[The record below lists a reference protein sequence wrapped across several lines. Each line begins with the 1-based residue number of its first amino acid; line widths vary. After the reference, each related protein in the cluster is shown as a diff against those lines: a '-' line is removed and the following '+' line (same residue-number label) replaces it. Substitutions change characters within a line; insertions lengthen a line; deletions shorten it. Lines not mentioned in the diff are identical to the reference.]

1 MAKNDFEELS
11 PLEAIHQTASGLYDS
26 GIIDGKTMRQ
36 YDELCLPRV
45 TVLSPDDIKRVRIK
59 NKVSQTLFAKLLNVS
74 ISTVKQWEL
83 GKRHPQGASLKLLNI
98 VLSQGIEPLR
108 H

>member
-1 MAKNDFEELS
+1 MIKNDFKELS
-11 PLEAIHQTASGLYDS
+11 PLEVIHQTANGLYDS

-36 YDELCLPRV
+36 YDELCLPPV
-45 TVLSPDDIKRVRIK
+45 AALSADDIKRVRIK

-83 GKRHPQGASLKLLNI
+83 GKRHPHGASLKLLNI

>member
-1 MAKNDFEELS
+1 MEKIKFKELS
-11 PLEAIHQTASGLYDS
+11 PIDAVHQTASGLYDA
-26 GIIDGKTMRQ
+26 GVIDGKTMRQ
-36 YDELCLPRV
+36 YDELCLPPI
-45 TVLSPDDIKRVRIK
+45 TKLSAEAIKKVRIK

-83 GKRHPQGASLKLLNI
+83 GKRHPHGASLKLLNI
-98 VLSQGIEPLR
+98 VMSQGIEPLR

>member
-1 MAKNDFEELS
+1 MVKNDFKELA
-11 PLEAIHQTASGLYDS
+11 PLEAIHQTATGLYDC
-26 GIIDGKTMRQ
+26 GVLDGKTMRH
-36 YDELCLPRV
+36 YDELCLPPV
-45 TVLSPDDIKRVRIK
+45 NELSAEDIKRVRIK
-59 NKVSQTLFAKLLNVS
+59 NKVSQPLFAKLLNVS

-83 GKRHPQGASLKLLNI
+83 GTRQPHGASLKLLNL

>member
-1 MAKNDFEELS
+1 MGKNDFKELS
-11 PLEAIHQTASGLYDS
+11 PIDAIHNTASGLYDA
-26 GIIDGKTMRQ
+26 GVIDGKTMRH
-36 YDELCLPRV
+36 YDELCLPPIAE
-45 TVLSPDDIKRVRIK
+45 LSAEAIKQVRIK
-59 NKVSQTLFAKLLNVS
+59 NKVSQSLFAKLLNVS

-83 GKRHPQGASLKLLNI
+83 GKRHPHGASLKLLNI